1 MSLSKLEVVSYEPLG
16 KLPDL
21 FRFEDGR
28 EVKTLEDWKERRQE
42 LYRSAVELQYGTMP
56 PEPEFLEVEPLFYN
70 YHAELVFRVHTG
82 TRAHPVSFRMQ
93 ICFPKGVEGKREVL
107 DHYEG
112 PRFPVLI
119 NGDGSFISCFENRA
133 HLLSNGIG
141 YVVFDRTEL
150 AHDIKGEGRRKGPLY
165 ETYPDYTFG
174 AIGAWAWGYSRCVDA
189 LLKLDMIEPEHIAF
203 AGHSRGAKTAA
214 IAGIL
219 DERASFV
226 NPHQTCA
233 GGCGCYRVHMEAVD
247 DEGVLRR
254 SERLSDI
261 WANFGFW
268 FGEGMGEYAEREQE
282 LPFDS
287 HFIKALIAPRV
298 LYVSEGTHDVW
309 ANPIGSWQT
318 TMAAGEAYRFLGAED
333 KLFWS
338 FRDGVHVRTAEDM
351 ERLGRLLRHVWYGE
365 PLPDGLF
372 ETPFDE
378 PELLFDRKEF

>member
-1 MSLSKLEVVSYEPLG
+1 MSLNKLEVVSYEPLG

-28 EVKTLEDWKERRQE
+28 EVKTRADWEERRGE

-70 YHAELVFRVHTG
+70 YHAELVCRVHTG

-93 ICFPKGVEGKREVL
+93 ICFPKGCEGKREVL
-107 DHYEG
+107 DHYDG

-119 NGDGSFISCFENRA
+119 NGDGSFMSTYRVDKIPCQNE
-133 HLLSNGIG
+133 IG
-141 YVVFDRTEL
+141 YVIFDRTEL
-150 AHDIKGEGRRKGPLY
+150 AHDVKGEGRRKGPLY

-189 LLKLDMIEPEHIAF
+189 LLKLDIVEPEHIAF
-203 AGHSRGAKTAA
+203 TGGSRGGKTAA
-214 IAGIL
+214 LAGVL
-219 DERASFV
+219 DARASFV
-226 NPHQTCA
+226 NPHITCA
-233 GGCGCYRVHMEAVD
+233 GGCACYRVHMEAID
-247 DEGVLRR
+247 HENKLRS

-261 WANFGFW
+261 FANFGFW
-268 FGEGMGEYAEREQE
+268 FGEGMGEYVEREQD

-298 LYVSEGTHDVW
+298 LYVSDGAHDVW
-309 ANPIGSWQT
+309 ANPIGTWQT
-318 TMAAGEAYRFLGAED
+318 SMAAKEAYRFLGAED
-333 KLFWS
+333 NLYWS
-338 FRDGVHVRTAEDM
+338 FRNGGHALTEEDM
-351 ERLGRLLRHVWYGE
+351 TRLCGLIRHVWYGD